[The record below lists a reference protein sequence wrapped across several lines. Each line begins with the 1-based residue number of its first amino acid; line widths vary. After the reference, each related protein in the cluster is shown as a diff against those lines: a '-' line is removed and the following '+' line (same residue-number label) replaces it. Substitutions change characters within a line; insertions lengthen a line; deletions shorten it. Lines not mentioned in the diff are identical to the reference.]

1 MRAAWILSL
10 LLPSLAYAEDKVVIM
25 PVWGP
30 TAPPQDPTFL
40 RATKELAEVIHG
52 AAGRE
57 VQVYSRE
64 KRAALCADNGHQCPS
79 EVASMLD
86 VHQVIELSFDE
97 KLEFLWVQ
105 IWGRPRG
112 LLREAKVPC
121 TWEDG
126 RPRCA
131 LDQVAAVVSGEA
143 LAALDPAAVEQALD
157 ALKPQIEACQTQ
169 RSAKKKALHEVD
181 VTLRFRVTPN
191 GRVRE
196 VRVDPR
202 ELQTLPAWACV
213 GRVVEALRVPPFRG
227 EQPVPFTRVIGR
239 AKVVRAHSN

>member
-1 MRAAWILSL
+1 MRVALVLSFF
-10 LLPSLAYAEDKVVIM
+10 LPSLVYAEDKVVIM

-40 RATKELAEVIHG
+40 RATKELAEVIHQ

-64 KRAALCADNGHQCPS
+64 RRATVCADNGHQCPS
-79 EVASMLD
+79 EVAAMLD
-86 VHQVIELSFDE
+86 VHQVIELSFDD
-97 KLEFLWVQ
+97 KLEQLWVQ
-105 IWGRPRG
+105 VWGRPRG

-121 TWEDG
+121 TWEEG

-131 LDQVAAVVSGEA
+131 LDQVAAVVSGEV
-143 LAALDPAAVEQALD
+143 LPALDAAQVEQALD
-157 ALKPQIEACQTQ
+157 ALKPQLDACQTQ
-169 RSAKKKALHEVD
+169 RSAKKKAQHEVD

-213 GRVVEALRVPPFRG
+213 ARVVEALRVPPFRG
-227 EQPVPFTRVIGR
+227 DQPLPFSRVLGR
-239 AKVVRAHSN
+239 AKVTRPPH